1 VNGAGEM
8 LVFSAADFEDFLEP
22 RPDLLPVME
31 AELKKVI
38 GLLAAKRWP
47 FRLHATYDDSIS
59 RFLDV
64 FEEVDREVPFQG
76 LRWFF
81 DHAETISEKNME
93 RVKRLGGGIA
103 IQDRMA
109 FQGEYFVNR
118 YGAEAAKKTPPI
130 TRMLELGIPVG
141 AGTDATRVSSYNPWV
156 SLYWL
161 VSGRTVGGLP
171 LYDKK
176 NRLDR
181 TAALRLYTEGSAWFS
196 GDEGKKGG
204 IAVGQFADLAVLS
217 ADYFSIPEAEIKG
230 IEAVLTIMG
239 GKIVHGSGDFAP
251 LGPPLP
257 TVSPDWSPVAGYGGY
272 HRGAAADSVIHKGC
286 ACHTHRQVWSPK
298 DSRFWGIGCDC
309 FAF

>member
-1 VNGAGEM
+1 
-8 LVFSAADFEDFLEP
+8 
-22 RPDLLPVME
+22 
-31 AELKKVI
+31 
-38 GLLAAKRWP
+38 
-47 FRLHATYDDSIS
+47 
-59 RFLDV
+59 
-64 FEEVDREVPFQG
+64 
-76 LRWFF
+76 
-81 DHAETISEKNME
+81 ME

-109 FQGEYFVNR
+109 FQGEYFVAR
-118 YGAEAAKKTPPI
+118 YGADAAKRTPPI
-130 TRMLELGIPVG
+130 TRMLELWIPVG

-161 VSGRTVGGLP
+161 VSGRTVGGLS
-171 LYDKK
+171 LYDEK

-181 TAALRLYTEGSAWFS
+181 IAALRLYTDGSSWFS
-196 GDEGKKGG
+196 GDEGTKGG

-217 ADYFSIPEAEIKG
+217 ADYFTVPENEIKG

-239 GKIVHGSGDFAP
+239 GKIVHGGGDFAP
-251 LGPPLP
+251 LAPPLP
-257 TVSPDWSPVAGYGGY
+257 PVSPDWSPVASYGGY

-298 DSRFWGIGCDC
+298 ESRFWGIGCDC